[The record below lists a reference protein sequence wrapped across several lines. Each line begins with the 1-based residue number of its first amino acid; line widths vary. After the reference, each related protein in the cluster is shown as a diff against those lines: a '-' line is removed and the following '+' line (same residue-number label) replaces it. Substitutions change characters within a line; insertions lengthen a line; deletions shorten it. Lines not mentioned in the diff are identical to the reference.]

1 MRKYCKAYHLQDVRK
16 FQEWDS
22 QQISA
27 EAALSDE
34 SVVYLWDD
42 YTVTTSPIHQDTLL
56 FTQVTPQWRE
66 FCSQTLHF
74 TIPED
79 LLYAYAQQRENNANG
94 L

>member
-1 MRKYCKAYHLQDVRK
+1 MRKYCKAYHIQDVRK
-16 FQEWDS
+16 FQDWES
-22 QQISA
+22 QQIPS
-27 EAALSDE
+27 ETELSNE

-66 FCSQTLHF
+66 FCLQSLHF

-79 LLYAYAQQRENNANG
+79 LLYAYTQQNEASANE
-94 L
+94 